1 MNVSRFLGGAALAV
15 LAASLMPGV
24 AAAQQE
30 SGQPAAATQD
40 GENGEAEQRANDI
53 IVTGEIFF
61 RNRTTDPNPVLS
73 YDLEYFQKFEPVS
86 VGEML
91 KRVPGVTFTSD
102 VLEYDQPQFRGLPP
116 GYTQVL
122 INGRRAPGGESDRS
136 FFVDRIPAE
145 LVERIEIVRAPRAD
159 QPSEGAAG
167 TLNIITKES
176 ASFEGGF
183 AKAGAL
189 INGRDGKTRP
199 SGAVAYAGHISDS
212 TDFWGALNYQERR
225 NPKKKVSYRFDDVAV
240 TDDKRFPDGLNSKY
254 ISDPEFNNFEAQ
266 SDTRD
271 GSDLSGSAEISTR
284 FGDGGHFR
292 LGGFFVDT
300 DRNEDETSLT
310 YEGSDL
316 DFDGVETQ
324 HEEIDQQTYAVT
336 GDALIPLGDFKLGV
350 AGGWNAYRDHT
361 DALASE
367 GGEEDQSDLE
377 LVEVES
383 TRVKDDEFTGTLF
396 LRYGDGGA
404 FKVKGGIDLLSKK
417 RTGSNSVFDV
427 EDDET
432 EINNA
437 ATFKI
442 DEKRYDP
449 YLRLTF
455 EPTSEISI
463 DAGLRY
469 EITDRD
475 VTGVDGTASYNTSQL
490 NPSLHLRYAPT
501 ARDQFRASVARTV
514 RRPDYDLISPYEQE
528 ESPGDD
534 DISYGNPSLKNE
546 QSWGA
551 DVGYERRLGAKGIVG
566 VNFFYR
572 DIKDLIELVR
582 VGDVLDDEDDPT
594 SDVIGG
600 RFTPRNIGDGQT
612 WGVEVD
618 FSTPI
623 NIFGFGE
630 TGLFANYTY
639 LDSKTNDPAT
649 GEERRFNNQPHHIY
663 NVGFIQ
669 NVAPADLSFGATIS
683 GRSSAFESNFDETV
697 NLRYDPD
704 LEAFVEKRIG
714 KHIVVR
720 FSAQNLLDRV
730 KKEDFRKYDGD
741 SLTEILAA
749 RAAGDIDE
757 YEIEREHAGP
767 LFQATLRAAF

>member
-1 MNVSRFLGGAALAV
+1 MNVSRLLGGAALAV
-15 LAASLMPGV
+15 LASNLVPGI

-30 SGQPAAATQD
+30 NGQPAAQSQD

-122 INGRRAPGGESDRS
+122 INGRRAPGGEADRS

-225 NPKKKVSYRFDDVAV
+225 NPKKKVSYRFDDTPV
-240 TDDKRFPDGLNSKY
+240 TDDKRFPDGLDSKY
-254 ISDPEFNNFEAQ
+254 VTDPEFNNFEAQ

-336 GDALIPLGDFKLGV
+336 GDALIPLGNLKLGI

-367 GGEEDQSDLE
+367 GDEEDQSDLE
-377 LVEVES
+377 LVEIES
-383 TRVKDDEFTGTLF
+383 TRIKDDEFTGTIF
-396 LRYGDGGA
+396 LRYGDSGT

-417 RTGSNSVFDV
+417 RTGSNSVYDV

-432 EINNA
+432 EVNNA
-437 ATFKI
+437 ATFTIK
-442 DEKRYDP
+442 EKRYDP

-455 EPTSEISI
+455 EPSSEISI

-475 VTGVDGTASYNTSQL
+475 VTGIDGTASYNTSQL

-534 DISYGNPSLKNE
+534 DTTTGNPSLKNE
-546 QSWGA
+546 QAWGV
-551 DVGYERRLGAKGIVG
+551 DVGYERRLGAKGIFG

-572 DIKDLIELVR
+572 DIKDLIELVPFADNGPGQDFR
-582 VGDVLDDEDDPT
+582 PQ
-594 SDVIGG
+594 
-600 RFTPRNIGDGQT
+600 NIGDGQT
-612 WGVEVD
+612 WGIEVD
-618 FSTPI
+618 FSTPVKL
-623 NIFGFGE
+623 FSFGE

-639 LDSKTNDPAT
+639 LDSKTNDPFT

-683 GRSSAFESNFDETV
+683 GRTSANESNFDEQV
-697 NLRYDPD
+697 FLRYDPD
-704 LEAFVEKRIG
+704 LEAFIEKRIG

-741 SLTEILAA
+741 TLEDFLDA
-749 RAAGDIDE
+749 RAAGDLDE

>member
-1 MNVSRFLGGAALAV
+1 MNVSRLLGGAALAV
-15 LAASLMPGV
+15 LAGSLMPDS
-24 AAAQQE
+24 AFAQDG
-30 SGQPAAATQD
+30 SQPAAESQD
-40 GENGEAEQRANDI
+40 DDEKSDDEQRANDI
-53 IVTGEIFF
+53 LVTGEIFF
-61 RNRTTDPNPVLS
+61 RNRTADPNPVLS

-122 INGRRAPGGESDRS
+122 INGRRAPGGEADRS

-167 TLNIITKES
+167 TLNIVTKES
-176 ASFEGGF
+176 TSFEGGF
-183 AKAGAL
+183 VKAGAL
-189 INGRDGKTRP
+189 VNARDGGTRP
-199 SGAVAYAGHISDS
+199 SGAIAYAGHINDS
-212 TDFWGALNYQERR
+212 TDVWGALNYQKRR
-225 NPKKKVSYRFDDVAV
+225 NPKKKVSYRFDDTPV

-254 ISDPEFNNFEAQ
+254 VSDPSFNNFEAQ
-266 SDTRD
+266 DDTRD

-300 DRNEDETSLT
+300 DRNEDETSRTTEMDDGELA
-310 YEGSDL
+310 
-316 DFDGVETQ
+316 FDGVETQ

-336 GDALIPLGDFKLGV
+336 GDALIPLGNLKLGI

-367 GGEEDQSDLE
+367 GDEEDLSDLALNE
-377 LVEVES
+377 IES
-383 TRVKDDEFTGTLF
+383 TRIKDDEFTGTIF
-396 LRYGDGGA
+396 LRYGDSGP

-417 RTGSNSVFDV
+417 RTGSNSVLDV

-432 EINNA
+432 ETDPA
-437 ATFKI
+437 ATFTIK
-442 DEKRYDP
+442 EKRYDP

-455 EPTSEISI
+455 EPSSEVSI

-514 RRPDYDLISPYEQE
+514 RRPDYDLISPYEQPE
-528 ESPGDD
+528 NPGDD
-534 DISYGNPSLKNE
+534 DTTTGNPSLRNE
-546 QSWGA
+546 QAWGV

-572 DIKDLIELVR
+572 DIKDLIELVSQ
-582 VGDVLDDEDDPT
+582 GGNED
-594 SDVIGG
+594 GG
-600 RFTPRNIGDGQT
+600 QDFTPGNIGDGQT

-623 NIFGFGE
+623 NVFAFGE

-639 LDSKTNDPAT
+639 LDSKTTDPFT
-649 GEERRFNNQPHHIY
+649 GEKRRFNNQPHHIY

-669 NVAPADLSFGATIS
+669 NVAPADVSFGATIS
-683 GRSSAFESNFDETV
+683 GRSSAFESNLDETV
-697 NLRYDPD
+697 NLSYDPD

-714 KHIVVR
+714 KHLVVR
-720 FSAQNLLDRV
+720 LSAQNLLDRV
-730 KKEDFRKYDGD
+730 KKENFNKWDGD
-741 SLTEILAA
+741 SVEEILAN
-749 RAAGDIDE
+749 RAAGDLDE
-757 YEIEREHAGP
+757 YEIEREHSGP